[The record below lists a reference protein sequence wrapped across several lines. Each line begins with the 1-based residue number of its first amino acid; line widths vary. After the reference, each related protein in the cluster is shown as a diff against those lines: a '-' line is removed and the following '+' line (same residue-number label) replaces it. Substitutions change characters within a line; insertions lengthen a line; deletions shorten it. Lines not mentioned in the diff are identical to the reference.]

1 MRFKFLL
8 IFFICDS
15 VEYYHENINL
25 PVYGHPKHGYN
36 CEEIVH
42 ILLNPVFEKDLL
54 CTTHPVSVEHNVSFV
69 IDLNSLSNPN
79 DVRADDLGSWKC
91 TGSRCLTFMVE
102 IGPTDCRIVSVG
114 GKQVQIR
121 RQYHVHG
128 TDSDFHRMIA
138 FVENMEGMYF
148 VYSNT

>member
-1 MRFKFLL
+1 MFQCGTPFSPP
-8 IFFICDS
+8 FNFIHT
-15 VEYYHENINL
+15 YYVVWSTTTK

-42 ILLNPVFEKDLL
+42 ILLDPVFADRLL
-54 CTTHPVSVEHNVSFV
+54 STTHPVSVEHNVLFV

-91 TGSRCLTFMVE
+91 TGSRCFTFTVK
-102 IGPTDCRIVSVG
+102 IGPTTRHIVNNVSGSG

-121 RQYHVHG
+121 
-128 TDSDFHRMIA
+128 
-138 FVENMEGMYF
+138 
-148 VYSNT
+148 